1 MVILSCERLYKWI
14 VWWAEVGAFLARGEE
29 EKRVKEKEEEVR
41 FLNAGSRL
49 QDAALRGTYQEKPE
63 ANRSPRSSMK

>member
-14 VWWAEVGAFLARGEE
+14 VWWAEVGAFLARGGE

-49 QDAALRGTYQEKPE
+49 QDAALRGTH
-63 ANRSPRSSMK
+63 